1 MEGAV
6 EPPASVVVPE
16 MVVFPRG
23 LLAAGDDGECGL
35 GHGDV
40 VELKAL
46 AALHGEDV
54 ARKCQ
59 VISGRREK

>member
-1 MEGAV
+1 MDCSSQILRIGVFSFQGREVTESNEDHGA
-6 EPPASVVVPE
+6 
-16 MVVFPRG
+16 
-23 LLAAGDDGECGL
+23 
-35 GHGDV
+35 
-40 VELKAL
+40 ELKAL